1 MSGVNT
7 AGFKIPATKHH
18 MLSAQIRSP
27 EYTWS
32 IPRRWAAAAPSTQTG
47 SWAVAAL
54 RKLPSATLVPTV
66 GSKPRLAASTERAL
80 VSMAGMSR
88 LL

>member
-1 MSGVNT
+1 
-7 AGFKIPATKHH
+7 
-18 MLSAQIRSP
+18 
-27 EYTWS
+27 
-32 IPRRWAAAAPSTQTG
+32 
-47 SWAVAAL
+47 L